1 MEQNT
6 TPAAILVNKR
16 RRNHLIVTLAIIAT
30 ALTTVLILARGL
42 RVDVSKVP
50 SALLG
55 KEAKDF
61 NVDWLEQAGGKPAD
75 AQPTLTLNAFKGRP
89 VILNFWASWCVSCK
103 AEAGYFEEFWRKH
116 QGDGLVM
123 IGIAVQ
129 DTDEAAKE
137 FATAFRKTYYLGID
151 REGRA
156 GIDYGVYGVP
166 ETFFIDRQGIIRHK
180 EAGPVTTQM
189 LAEHLPK
196 IL

>member
-6 TPAAILVNKR
+6 SPAAQLVLKR
-16 RRNHLIVTLAIIAT
+16 RRNHMIAT
-30 ALTTVLILARGL
+30 VALITTALVTILILARGL

-55 KEAKDF
+55 KEAKAF
-61 NVDWLEQAGGKPAD
+61 NVDWLEGSGGKPTD
-75 AQPTLTLNAFKGRP
+75 AQTMLTLEAFKGRP
-89 VILNFWASWCVSCK
+89 IILNFWASWCVSCR

-116 QGDGLVM
+116 QNDGLVM

-129 DTDEAAKE
+129 DTDEDAKA
-137 FATAFRKTYYLGID
+137 FASTFKKTYYLGID
-151 REGRA
+151 RDGRA